1 MKARRLYQRPVGA
14 NTDSSQPGSEP
25 TAPMG
30 LWPPTLRN
38 IQRNS
43 EKRADRNSHFA
54 PLDQHRPVQSPARSL
69 QGPCPAGGHP
79 QLQLPSALRVLSWG
93 HRAAPGSCSPPPL
106 PSADSSAPI
115 PYVSPHPDALQHPD
129 PVALVPAEGDAPA
142 ARPAAAAPHAKGR
155 PPGTPLRAQ
164 RQHSLSAACQHA
176 RLPLV
181 DGFRVANGAARCWRS
196 GAVQA
201 GGCSLAASRRAGG
214 VFPLSFTARCA
225 PLSAVFH
232 AFLLGVARGW

>member
-1 MKARRLYQRPVGA
+1 
-14 NTDSSQPGSEP
+14 
-25 TAPMG
+25 MG

-38 IQRNS
+38 MQRNS
-43 EKRADRNSHFA
+43 EKRVDRNSHFA
-54 PLDQHRPVQSPARSL
+54 SLGQHRPVQSPARLL
-69 QGPCPAGGHP
+69 QGHVPSWRPP
-79 QLQLPSALRVLSWG
+79 SERDQLQLQVPSALRVLSGG
-93 HRAAPGSCSPPPL
+93 HRAAPGGCSPSPL
-106 PSADSSAPI
+106 PSGGSSAPG
-115 PYVSPHPDALQHPD
+115 PGVSPHPDALQHPD

-142 ARPAAAAPHAKGR
+142 ARPAAAAPHAKG
-155 PPGTPLRAQ
+155 GTPLRAQ

-196 GAVQA
+196 GAVQD

-214 VFPLSFTARCA
+214 VFPSSFTARCA